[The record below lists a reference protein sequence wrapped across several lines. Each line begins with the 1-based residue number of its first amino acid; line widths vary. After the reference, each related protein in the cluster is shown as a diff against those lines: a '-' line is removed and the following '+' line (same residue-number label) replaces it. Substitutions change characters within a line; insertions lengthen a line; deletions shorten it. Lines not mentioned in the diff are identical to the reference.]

1 MIFVDQWD
9 WPQPPLDV
17 TIILYLYLWETSA
30 ESNGGV
36 VTGPFLGGNFSFSFF
51 FKCSG
56 PQTTLPPLP
65 FVSFSRFPDY
75 FFTSHRV
82 TSGAENTLFHYL
94 SWDSFHGIVV
104 CPRDGD
110 TPSPGAT
117 VHAEVVSTFH
127 KTCLSMRRL
136 FSSYYK
142 QVSCK

>member
-1 MIFVDQWD
+1 MVLWH

-17 TIILYLYLWETSA
+17 TIILNLYPWESRN
-30 ESNGGV
+30 ESYAV
-36 VTGPFLGGNFSFSFF
+36 VVFSFF
-51 FKCSG
+51 VQMQRSSNDFA
-56 PQTTLPPLP
+56 TLA
-65 FVSFSRFPDY
+65 FCYCFSLVPDY
-75 FFTSHRV
+75 LFTSCRV

-104 CPRDGD
+104 CPREGD
-110 TPSPGAT
+110 TPSTGAA

>member
-1 MIFVDQWD
+1 MQR
-9 WPQPPLDV
+9 
-17 TIILYLYLWETSA
+17 S
-30 ESNGGV
+30 SND
-36 VTGPFLGGNFSFSFF
+36 FA
-51 FKCSG
+51 
-56 PQTTLPPLP
+56 TLA
-65 FVSFSRFPDY
+65 FCVCFSRFPDY
-75 FFTSHRV
+75 FFTSYRV

-142 QVSCK
+142 QVSC

>member
-1 MIFVDQWD
+1 MQLICWINSGVCLIFVDLCD

-17 TIILYLYLWETSA
+17 TVILYLYLRE
-30 ESNGGV
+30 V
-36 VTGPFLGGNFSFSFF
+36 FF
-51 FKCSG
+51 FCFLVFIQMQRSSNDFA
-56 PQTTLPPLP
+56 TLA
-65 FVSFSRFPDY
+65 FCYCFSLFPDY

-110 TPSPGAT
+110 TPSAGAT